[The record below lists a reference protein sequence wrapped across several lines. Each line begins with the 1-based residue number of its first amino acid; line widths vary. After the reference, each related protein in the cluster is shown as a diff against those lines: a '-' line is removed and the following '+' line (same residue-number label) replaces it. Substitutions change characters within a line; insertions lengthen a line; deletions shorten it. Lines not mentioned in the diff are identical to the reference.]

1 MPLLLPTELQFATE
15 YAFSIPDDAF
25 REFQAL
31 IRKINHSERC
41 TEKHILETLILYSE
55 LLFSFAYSQPI
66 GLLQLHFL

>member
-31 IRKINHSERC
+31 IRKINPNERC
-41 TEKHILETLILYSE
+41 TEKHILETFKKHMSKPAEMEYGKSSCFSVYS
-55 LLFSFAYSQPI
+55 
-66 GLLQLHFL
+66 